1 MGLLGGKLGYTLL
14 KLISP
19 NGDIDAMDGTAY
31 LGKSK
36 LATLLGPQIW
46 NQLTDR
52 IVVDFGCGEGNE
64 AIEIAH
70 HGARK
75 VIGLDIQQK
84 FLTVACEKA
93 KVEGVSPIC
102 VFGVTTDEKADVIIA
117 IDSFEHFEEPS
128 LILKDMHR
136 LLKPTGCVLAAF
148 GPTWYHPLGGHLFS
162 IFPWAHLIF
171 TEKALIRWR
180 SDFKTDGAT
189 SFGGVAG
196 GLNQMTIA
204 RFEQII
210 EKSPFRFA
218 EFEAVPIR
226 KLSFFANKLTRE
238 FSTAIVRCKLVVR

>member
-1 MGLLGGKLGYTLL
+1 MGILGGKLGYKLL
-14 KLISP
+14 RLMSP
-19 NGDIDAMDGTAY
+19 TGDINAMDGSAY
-31 LGKSK
+31 LDKSK
-36 LATLLGPQIW
+36 LATLLGPKIW
-46 NQLTDR
+46 DQLTDR

-64 AIEIAH
+64 AIEIAR

-84 FLTVACEKA
+84 FLTVAREKA

-117 IDSFEHFEEPS
+117 VDSFEHFEDPS

-162 IFPWAHLIF
+162 IFPWAHLVF

-189 SFGGVAG
+189 SFRGVAG

-204 RFEQII
+204 RFERIV

-238 FSTAIVRCKLVVR
+238 FSTAIVRCKLVLR

>member
-1 MGLLGGKLGYTLL
+1 MGILGGKLGYKLL

-19 NGDIDAMDGTAY
+19 NGDINAMDGSAY
-31 LGKSK
+31 LDKSK
-36 LATLLGPQIW
+36 LATLLGPKIW
-46 NQLTDR
+46 DQLADR
-52 IVVDFGCGEGNE
+52 VVVDFGCGEGNE
-64 AIEIAH
+64 AIEIAR

-84 FLTVACEKA
+84 FLTAAREKA
-93 KVEGVSPIC
+93 KVQGVSPIR

-117 IDSFEHFEEPS
+117 VDSFEHFEDPS
-128 LILKDMHR
+128 LVLKDMHR

-162 IFPWAHLIF
+162 IFPWAHLVF
-171 TEKALIRWR
+171 TEKVLIRWR

-189 SFGGVAG
+189 SFRGVAG

-204 RFEQII
+204 RFERII

>member
-1 MGLLGGKLGYTLL
+1 MGILGGKIGYKLL

-19 NGDIDAMDGTAY
+19 NGDINAMDGSAY
-31 LGKSK
+31 LDKSK
-36 LATLLGPQIW
+36 LATLLGPKIW
-46 NQLTDR
+46 DQLTDR

-64 AIEIAH
+64 AIEIAR

-84 FLTVACEKA
+84 CLIVAREKA

-117 IDSFEHFEEPS
+117 VDSFEHFEDPS

-148 GPTWYHPLGGHLFS
+148 EPTWYHPLGGHLFS
-162 IFPWAHLIF
+162 IFPWAHLVF

-189 SFGGVAG
+189 SFRGVAG

-204 RFEQII
+204 RFERIV
-210 EKSPFRFA
+210 ENSPFRFD

-226 KLSFFANKLTRE
+226 KLRFFANKLTRE
-238 FSTAIVRCKLVVR
+238 FSTAIVRCKLVLR